1 MTDEIERLIITA
13 LLLTLVVVVVTMSAS
28 LSPVARWMP
37 LVVALPTLGL
47 LCLEV
52 VADAARAGGVSR
64 VSVVNT
70 PGLSR
75 IVEGPSRH
83 RPDSSDDAGRRVE
96 RQALI
101 WLALALAAVLTLGML
116 AGLPLYL
123 LLYLRLRA
131 RQRWT
136 VALGVAGGLLLV
148 MYAGLDRLLQI
159 PLY

>member
-1 MTDEIERLIITA
+1 MTNEIERLIVTA
-13 LLLTLVVVVVTMSAS
+13 LLLALVVVIVAMSAG

-52 VADAARAGGVSR
+52 VADAARAGGMSR
-64 VSVVNT
+64 VAVVNT
-70 PGLSR
+70 RGLSR
-75 IVEGPSRH
+75 IVEGAGRG
-83 RPDSSDDAGRRVE
+83 RTGSSDDGRWRDE

-101 WLALALAAVLTLGML
+101 WLALAIAAVLTLGML

-136 VALGVAGGLLLV
+136 VALGLAGGLLLV
-148 MYAGLDRLLQI
+148 MYAGLDRLLRI

>member
-1 MTDEIERLIITA
+1 MTDEIERLIVTA
-13 LLLTLVVVVVTMSAS
+13 LLLTLVVVIVAMSAS

-37 LVVALPTLGL
+37 LVVALPTLVL

-52 VADAARAGGVSR
+52 VADAARAGGMAR

-70 PGLSR
+70 RGLSR
-75 IVEGPSRH
+75 IVEGPRRH
-83 RPDSSDDAGRRVE
+83 RPDSSDDAGRRIE
-96 RQALI
+96 RQALV
-101 WLALALAAVLTLGML
+101 WLALAIAAVLTLGML

-148 MYAGLDRLLQI
+148 MYAGLDRLLRI

>member
-1 MTDEIERLIITA
+1 MTDEIERLIVTA
-13 LLLTLVVVVVTMSAS
+13 LLLALVAVVVAMSAG

-37 LVVALPTLGL
+37 LVVGVPTLGL

-52 VADAARAGGVSR
+52 VADAARAGGMSR
-64 VSVVNT
+64 VPVVNT
-70 PGLSR
+70 RGLSR
-75 IVEGPSRH
+75 IVGGPSR
-83 RPDSSDDAGRRVE
+83 RRSDSSDDTRRRVE
-96 RQALI
+96 GQALV
-101 WLALALAAVLTLGML
+101 WLALAIAAVLTLGML

-136 VALGVAGGLLLV
+136 VALGLAGGLLLV
-148 MYAGLDRLLQI
+148 MYAGLDRLLRI

>member
-75 IVEGPSRH
+75 IVEGPSRQ

-101 WLALALAAVLTLGML
+101 WLALAIAAVLTLGML

>member
-1 MTDEIERLIITA
+1 M
-13 LLLTLVVVVVTMSAS
+13 
-28 LSPVARWMP
+28 
-37 LVVALPTLGL
+37 
-47 LCLEV
+47 
-52 VADAARAGGVSR
+52 
-64 VSVVNT
+64 SVVNT
-70 PGLSR
+70 RGLSR
-75 IVEGPSRH
+75 IVEGPSRD

-101 WLALALAAVLTLGML
+101 WLALAIAAVLTLGML

-131 RQRWT
+131 RQRWI

-148 MYAGLDRLLQI
+148 MYAGLDLLLRI